1 MKKSIKAALLSAFVL
16 PGAGHFFLKKY
27 ITGSILAVAALPG
40 LYSIIVTTIE
50 KALKIANQIQTSN
63 IPLSIEDISAL
74 VSQQVL
80 QSEAQQMNIALFALL
95 SAWVIGIVDAYRVGN
110 IQDKQIASLS
120 MIKTAHKR

>member
-27 ITGSILAVAALPG
+27 VMGSILAIAAFAG

-50 KALKIANQIQTSN
+50 KALKIAEQIQTSN
-63 IPLSIEDISAL
+63 IPLSTEEISAL

-80 QSEAQQMNIALFALL
+80 NSEAQQMNIALFALFT
-95 SAWVIGIVDAYRVGN
+95 AWVVGIVDAFRLGN
-110 IQDKQIASLS
+110 IQDKYVN
-120 MIKTAHKR
+120 

>member
-16 PGAGHFFLKKY
+16 PGVGHFFLKKY

-63 IPLSIEDISAL
+63 IPLSIEEISAL

-95 SAWVIGIVDAYRVGN
+95 SAWVIAIVDAYRVGN